1 MSTGIRMGD
10 YGSYFGS
17 TYNSSASLNLDRMKV
32 NADYIYRALGL
43 DDGWTVN
50 AVAGFLGN
58 VQHESTINPGRW
70 QSDDVGNTSNGY
82 GLVQWTPATKYI
94 NWLFLGSDPS
104 TMDNNLKR
112 IRYELAHPSVQ
123 WIKTNA
129 YPLSFKQF
137 TQSTETPEYLA
148 SCWLKNYERAG
159 VAAEAKR
166 RKYARFWYEYLGG
179 ITPPT
184 PTEKSKRTG
193 FKWVLYAR
201 KFRTRN

>member
-1 MSTGIRMGD
+1 MSTGIRMGE
-10 YGSYFGS
+10 YGSYIGS
-17 TYNSSASLNLDRMKV
+17 TYNSSASLNLTKMKM
-32 NADYIYRALGL
+32 NADYIYKALGL
-43 DDGWTVN
+43 DDGWTIN

-70 QSDDVGNTSNGY
+70 EGDVVGRTGKGY

-94 NWLFLGSDPS
+94 NWLLVGADPS

-123 WIKTNA
+123 WRKTNA

-137 TQSTETPEYLA
+137 TQSTQTPEYLA

-159 VAAEAKR
+159 IAAEAR
-166 RKYARFWYEYLGG
+166 RRRYARYWFEYLGG
-179 ITPPT
+179 ITPP
-184 PTEKSKRTG
+184 PPAEQKKIKR
-193 FKWVLYAR
+193 FPFVLYAR
-201 KFRTRN
+201 KLRN